1 MSSQIDK
8 FHESAADKARRW
20 SFGEDFL
27 DTEIIRGIGYGNLV
41 LRKQSH
47 LYLGHGV
54 AAAVAVL
61 LCFWLISANWD
72 ALTGWTGLFEREEKE
87 DIVYTAVTNVTQL
100 PPPPLIERPKP
111 VQPKPAAPP
120 KVEKPPNVG
129 KIKKVKKEEAPPEQT
144 LATQKEIKQAI
155 QQPQGVQGGIGD
167 APVFVPVEVMP
178 SFIRQRKPR
187 YPEGARRAGL
197 EGKVFV
203 GVLISETGR
212 AIKAQIMKREPA
224 DRKDFDKAA
233 IEAVMKSRYSPGIQ
247 NGKPVKVWLML
258 PIRFMLR

>member
-8 FHESAADKARRW
+8 LHESAADKARRW

-54 AAAVAVL
+54 VAAVAVL

-72 ALTGWTGLFEREEKE
+72 ALTGWIGWFEYEEKE
-87 DIVYTAVTNVTQL
+87 EVVYTAVTNVTQL

-120 KVEKPPNVG
+120 KVEEPPNVG

-155 QQPQGVQGGIGD
+155 QQPQGVEGGIGD

>member
-1 MSSQIDK
+1 
-8 FHESAADKARRW
+8 
-20 SFGEDFL
+20 
-27 DTEIIRGIGYGNLV
+27 
-41 LRKQSH
+41 
-47 LYLGHGV
+47 
-54 AAAVAVL
+54 
-61 LCFWLISANWD
+61 
-72 ALTGWTGLFEREEKE
+72 
-87 DIVYTAVTNVTQL
+87 
-100 PPPPLIERPKP
+100 
-111 VQPKPAAPP
+111 
-120 KVEKPPNVG
+120 
-129 KIKKVKKEEAPPEQT
+129 PPEQT